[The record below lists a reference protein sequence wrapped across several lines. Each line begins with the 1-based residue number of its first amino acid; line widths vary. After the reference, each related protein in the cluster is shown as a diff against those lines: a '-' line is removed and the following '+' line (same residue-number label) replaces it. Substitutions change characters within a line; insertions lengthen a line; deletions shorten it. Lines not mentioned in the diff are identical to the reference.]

1 MEGPLMS
8 TQQPN
13 RAAENAIQPH
23 ATAPAAEENEIIR
36 AMKNLVAEVKASGVN
51 PYPYSY
57 KKDCR
62 IEKVIEKHKDI
73 DTGAVMQDAIYGLAG
88 RIVSWREHGKSIFGH
103 ILDESGKI
111 QFYIKKGEVPDDK
124 FRLAG
129 LIRVGDFLG
138 VSGPVFK
145 TKTGE
150 LSILAKDFELLSKIQ
165 RPLPEKFHG
174 LTDVETRYRQRYLDL
189 ITSEESRGVFI
200 KRSKTISY
208 IRQYLNGRD
217 FLEVETPVLQPIY
230 GGASAR
236 PFETFHNTLQTKL
249 YMRIAPELYL
259 KRLIAGGFERV
270 YELGRVFRNEGIS
283 IKHNPEFTMLELY
296 MAYADYEDI
305 MELTEDLISETNTY
319 INKSDTVTYNGVEIS
334 FKKPWARLTMKESI
348 TKFAGIAADD
358 LESADKLREIVKKM
372 GREDVNSHTSH
383 GELINILFEEK
394 VEEHLIQP
402 TFIKDY
408 PIEISPLA
416 KNKRGD
422 EANLVERFE
431 LFIFGRETANAFSE
445 LNDPE
450 EQRSR
455 FKSQLDKRNRTDE
468 DIKEMDE
475 DYITALEYAMP
486 PTGGLGIGI
495 DRLIMLLTGS
505 QSIRDVIL
513 FPLQRSKDK
522 EKEKEAEAPKR

>member
-1 MEGPLMS
+1 MS
-8 TQQPN
+8 TQQTKQAP
-13 RAAENAIQPH
+13 
-23 ATAPAAEENEIIR
+23 PAAGQQPNAAPPMEENDIIK
-36 AMKNLVAEVKASGVN
+36 AMKGLVGEVKACGVN

-73 DTGAVMQDAIYGLAG
+73 ETGAVCEDIKYSLAG

-103 ILDESGKI
+103 IMDESGKL
-111 QFYIKKGEVPDDK
+111 QFYIKKGEVSDDK
-124 FRLAG
+124 FNLAKF
-129 LIRVGDFLG
+129 IRVGDFMG
-138 VSGPVFK
+138 VSGPIFK

-150 LSILAKDFELLSKIQ
+150 LSIFVRDLELLSKIQ

-200 KRSKTISY
+200 KRSKIISH
-208 IRQYLNGRD
+208 IRQYLNAKD

-230 GGASAR
+230 GGAAAR
-236 PFETFHNTLQTKL
+236 PFETYHNTLQMKL

-270 YELGRVFRNEGIS
+270 YEIGRVFRNEGIS

-305 MELTEDLISETNTY
+305 MNLTEDLISETNRFV
-319 INKSDTVTYNGVEIS
+319 NNSETVTYGGVEIS
-334 FKKPWARLTMKESI
+334 FKKPWARLSMKEAI
-348 TKFAGIAADD
+348 TKYADVPASV
-358 LESADKLREIVKKM
+358 LEDKAQLMDAVKKI
-372 GREDVNSHTSH
+372 GREDVNQHTSH

-394 VEEHLIQP
+394 VEQHLIQP

-422 EANLVERFE
+422 EANTVERFE
-431 LFIFGRETANAFSE
+431 LFMFGREMANAFSE

-450 EQRSR
+450 EQYAR
-455 FKSQLDKRNRTDE
+455 FRAQLEKRNRTDE

-475 DYITALEYAMP
+475 DYITALEYGMP

-513 FPLQRSKDK
+513 FPLQRNKDR
-522 EKEKEAEAPKR
+522 EKDAPAEVKK

>member
-1 MEGPLMS
+1 MS
-8 TQQPN
+8 TQ
-13 RAAENAIQPH
+13 NAKPDAVQGSQ
-23 ATAPAAEENEIIR
+23 ASNTLMEENEIIK
-36 AMKNLVAEVKASGVN
+36 AMKNLVNEVKATGIN

-57 KKDCR
+57 KKDCK
-62 IEKVIEKHKDI
+62 IEKVIEKHKEI
-73 DTGAVMQDAIYGLAG
+73 PTGTVVEDARYNLAG
-88 RIVSWREHGKSIFGH
+88 RLISWREHGKSIFGH
-103 ILDESGKI
+103 ISDESGKI
-111 QFYIKKGEVPDDK
+111 QFYIKKGEISDEK
-124 FRLAG
+124 FELAK

-138 VSGPVFK
+138 ISGPMFK

-150 LSILAKDFELLSKIQ
+150 LSILVKDYDLLSKIQ
-165 RPLPEKFHG
+165 RPLPEKWHG
-174 LTDVETRYRQRYLDL
+174 LTDIETRYRQRYLDL
-189 ITSEESRGVFI
+189 ITSEESRNVFI
-200 KRSKTISY
+200 KRSKIISF
-208 IRQYLNGRD
+208 IRQYLNGLD

-230 GGASAR
+230 GGAAAR
-236 PFETFHNTLQTKL
+236 PFETFHNSLQMKL

-296 MAYADYEDI
+296 MAYADYED
-305 MELTEDLISETNTY
+305 MMNLTEDLVYNANMYVNKSET
-319 INKSDTVTYNGVEIS
+319 VVYNGVEIS
-334 FKKPWARLTMKESI
+334 LKKPWARLTMKEAI
-348 TKFAGIAADD
+348 TVHAGIPAED
-358 LESADKLREIVKKM
+358 LEDIARLKEAVKKA
-372 GREDVNSHTSH
+372 GREDINEHTSK
-383 GELINILFEEK
+383 GELVNILFEEK

-416 KNKRGD
+416 KNKRGRESD
-422 EANLVERFE
+422 TVERFE

-450 EQRSR
+450 EQRAR
-455 FKSQLDKRNRTDE
+455 FTSQLAKRNRTEE
-468 DIKEMDE
+468 DIKEIDE

-495 DRLIMLLTGS
+495 DRLIMLLTDS

-513 FPLQRSKDK
+513 FPLQRCK
-522 EKEKEAEAPKR
+522 EKETGEISAQKPIK

>member
-1 MEGPLMS
+1 MS
-8 TQQPN
+8 THQPKQ
-13 RAAENAIQPH
+13 AADNTNVNH
-23 ATAPAAEENEIIR
+23 AAAPALEENEIIK
-36 AMKNLVAEVKASGVN
+36 AMKGLVDEVKASGFN

-62 IEKVIEKHKDI
+62 IEKVVEKHKDI
-73 DTGAVMQDAIYGLAG
+73 ETGTVMEDIKYSLAG
-88 RIVSWREHGKSIFGH
+88 RLVSWREHGKSIFGH
-103 ILDESGKI
+103 IMDESGKT
-111 QFYIKKGEVPDDK
+111 QFYIKKGEVPDEK
-124 FRLAG
+124 FQLAK

-138 VSGPVFK
+138 VSGPIFK

-150 LSILAKDFELLSKIQ
+150 LSILVKDYELLSKIQ
-165 RPLPEKFHG
+165 RPLPEKWHG

-200 KRSKTISY
+200 KRSKIISH
-208 IRQYLNGRD
+208 IRQYLNQKE
-217 FLEVETPVLQPIY
+217 FLEVETPVLQAIY

-236 PFETFHNTLQTKL
+236 PFETFHNTLQMKL

-270 YELGRVFRNEGIS
+270 YEIGRVFRNEGIS

-305 MELTEDLISETNTY
+305 MNLTEDLISETNMY
-319 INKSDTVTYNGVEIS
+319 VNKSETVTYNGVEIS
-334 FKKPWARLTMKESI
+334 FKKPWARLSMKEAI
-348 TKFAGIAADD
+348 TKYASIPAED
-358 LESADKLREIVKKM
+358 LENADKLRDIIKKM
-372 GREDVNSHTSH
+372 GREDVNQHTSH
-383 GELINILFEEK
+383 GEMINILFEEK

-422 EANLVERFE
+422 EARTVERFE
-431 LFIFGRETANAFSE
+431 LFMYGREMANAFSE
-445 LNDPE
+445 LNDPQ
-450 EQRSR
+450 EQYSR
-455 FKSQLDKRNRTDE
+455 FKSQLEKRNRTDE

-495 DRLIMLLTGS
+495 DRLIMLLTDS

-513 FPLQRSKDK
+513 FPLQRM
-522 EKEKEAEAPKR
+522 KEKEAENPEAKK